1 MINLK
6 DIDQEQF
13 CARYWGIREA
23 VRSDPEYARLTAELD
38 AMEPRWEAIAAALSE
53 TDRADVERYILLRE
67 NRNLRMLEFAC
78 EQEIT
83 QANA

>member
-13 CARYWGIREA
+13 CARYWAIRAA
-23 VRSDPEYARLTAELD
+23 VQSDPEYAALTAELD
-38 AMEPRWEAIAAALSE
+38 AMEPRWEAILSSLSDR
-53 TDRADVERYILLRE
+53 DRAEAERYILLRE

-78 EQEIT
+78 EQ
-83 QANA
+83 